1 MVDDADIEQA
11 RELLRALYEQVEDI
25 SRKIEA
31 AENRHRRSTYTRG
44 AIHDQRLATSLRRD
58 LYEAHR
64 LIDGLHR
71 RFPETL
77 PAHRN
82 SSCKRTAVEDRRR
95 VGVG

>member
-44 AIHDQRLATSLRRD
+44 AIHDQRLATSLRR
-58 LYEAHR
+58 
-64 LIDGLHR
+64 
-71 RFPETL
+71 
-77 PAHRN
+77 
-82 SSCKRTAVEDRRR
+82 
-95 VGVG
+95 